1 MEPKH
6 DIATLDD
13 IKLLVDTF
21 YTKVADDALLAP
33 IFGERLGDH
42 WAPHLQK
49 MYAFWQTVLLEEY
62 TYNGAPFPP
71 HAQLPVDSKHFETW
85 LSLFADTLDNLFTG
99 PKAEEAKWRAGK
111 MAQMFQ
117 LKIAHFKNNPLNI
130 L

>member
-42 WAPHLQK
+42 CGPHLQK

-71 HAQLPVDSKHFETW
+71 HAKLPVDSSHFETW
-85 LSLFADTLDNLFTG
+85 LSLFADTLDSLFTG
-99 PKAEEAKWRAGK
+99 PKADEAKWRAGR